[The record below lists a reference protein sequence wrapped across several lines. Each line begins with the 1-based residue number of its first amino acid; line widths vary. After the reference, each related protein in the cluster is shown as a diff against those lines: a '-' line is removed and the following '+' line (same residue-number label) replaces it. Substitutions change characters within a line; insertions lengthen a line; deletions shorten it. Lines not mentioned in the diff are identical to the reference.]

1 MLKKREIIID
11 KTAILGTAAGVVA
24 DDKGGLRPDR
34 GTTAKVL
41 SKVEK

>member
-1 MLKKREIIID
+1 VKKREIVID
-11 KTAILGTAAGVVA
+11 KAAILGTAAGVVT
-24 DDKGGLRPDR
+24 DEKGSLRPDR